1 MENNAWL
8 YIMVLTK
15 YNSVEK
21 VFLFGENTLIHR
33 VALEPSISSYMSKYP
48 LKVTQINML
57 WVCVS

>member
-1 MENNAWL
+1 
-8 YIMVLTK
+8 MVLTK

-57 WVCVS
+57 